1 MLLTRL
7 QIEKLEKTLIELS
20 RLDESLARKCGPL
33 IKAERYDEAVGAA
46 FVVLEERL
54 RKALKVPGG
63 TGVDLSQKA
72 FTPGRG
78 DLTRNLDLR
87 RTSEEEGVRDLF
99 VGAFKAYRNRAA
111 HTFAGYNLEESCAV
125 IGLVNLLLLILRQT
139 EVKWYDKLAR
149 EVAETVGPEA
159 ARRFR
164 DFLLRLEQLGIRH
177 YEGKTWEPFK
187 ASVLYQAKGWDEPRH
202 WETAVFY
209 FVRTG
214 KDAPTIDFP
223 MGGDLRK
230 VVDFDREHMEQR
242 LLEVGCER
250 VARKMNTIR
259 LVLTERND
267 QATFDRLY
275 DVIREYVE
283 RYG

>member
-87 RTSEEEGVRDLF
+87 RTSEEEGIRDLF

-111 HTFAGYNLEESCAV
+111 HTFAGYTLEESCAV
-125 IGLVNLLLLILRQT
+125 IGLVNLLLLILCQT

-149 EVAETVGPEA
+149 EVAETVSPEA

-187 ASVLYQAKGWDEPRH
+187 ASVLYQAKGWPEPRH

>member
-111 HTFAGYNLEESCAV
+111 HTFAGYTLEESCAV
-125 IGLVNLLLLILRQT
+125 IGLVNLLLLVLRQT

-149 EVAETVGPEA
+149 EVAETVSPEA

-177 YEGKTWEPFK
+177 YEGKAWEPFK

-230 VVDFDREHMEQR
+230 VVDFDREHMEQT

-267 QATFDRLY
+267 QATFDRLR

>member
-1 MLLTRL
+1 MLLTHL
-7 QIEKLEKTLIELS
+7 QIERLEKTLVELS
-20 RLDESLARKCGPL
+20 CLDESLVRRCGSL
-33 IKAERYDEAVGAA
+33 IKAERFDEAVRAA
-46 FVVLEERL
+46 FIVLEERL
-54 RKALKVPGG
+54 RKVLKVPGG

-72 FTPGRG
+72 FAPGKG
-78 DLTRNLDLR
+78 DLIPNLNLR
-87 RTSEEEGVRDLF
+87 TLSEEEGVRDLF

-111 HTFAGYNLEESCAV
+111 HTFAGYTLEESCAV
-125 IGLVNLLLLILRQT
+125 IELVNLLLLILRQT

-149 EVAETVGPEA
+149 EVAATVSPEA

-187 ASVLYQAKGWDEPRH
+187 ASVLYQAKDWDEPRH

-250 VARKMNTIR
+250 VARRMNTIR

>member
-1 MLLTRL
+1 MLLTRP
-7 QIEKLEKTLIELS
+7 QIERLEKTLVELS
-20 RLDESLARKCGPL
+20 CLDESLARKCGAL
-33 IKAERYDEAVGAA
+33 IKAEQYDEAVSAA

-54 RKALKVPGG
+54 RKALKVSGG

-72 FTPGRG
+72 FRPGSG
-78 DLTRNLDLR
+78 DLTPSLNLR
-87 RTSEEEGVRDLF
+87 APSEEEGIRDLF

-111 HTFAGYNLEESCAV
+111 HTFAGYTLEESCAV
-125 IGLVNLLLLILRQT
+125 IELVNLLLLILRQT
-139 EVKWYDKLAR
+139 EVKWYDKLAK
-149 EVAETVGPEA
+149 EVAETAGPEA
-159 ARRFR
+159 ARRFC

-202 WETAVFY
+202 HEIAVFY

-223 MGGDLRK
+223 TRGNLSG
-230 VVDFDREHMEQR
+230 VVDFDPEHMEQR

-250 VARKMNTIR
+250 IAHKANAIR
-259 LVLTERND
+259 LVLAERND
-267 QATFDRLY
+267 QVVFDRLY